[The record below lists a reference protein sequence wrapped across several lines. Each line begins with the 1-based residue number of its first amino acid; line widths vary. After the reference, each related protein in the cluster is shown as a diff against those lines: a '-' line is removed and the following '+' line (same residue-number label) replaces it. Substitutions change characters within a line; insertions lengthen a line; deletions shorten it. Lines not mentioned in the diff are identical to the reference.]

1 MPPGAKRLEQLSNP
15 VHKVDSNRNPDIRSA
30 AGRWWKAKTEEDMLQ
45 EKKKKYDGNES
56 FSTTVNSLTL
66 KQMLQGNIKVSGRL
80 HLRSDSFVS

>member
-45 EKKKKYDGNES
+45 EKKKNMMEMNL
-56 FSTTVNSLTL
+56 FQPL
-66 KQMLQGNIKVSGRL
+66 
-80 HLRSDSFVS
+80 